1 MYLLSY
7 NIPWGQYGCIVSW
20 YVFQVC
26 LCVDFLSMLVPCG
39 QYGGMV
45 GWATGMC
52 YKCVCVLVEAAR
64 GNVSA

>member
-1 MYLLSY
+1 MVVWLVNCL
-7 NIPWGQYGCIVSW
+7 GCVSSVLIISW
-20 YVFQVC
+20 
-26 LCVDFLSMLVPCG
+26 CVLISCG

>member
-1 MYLLSY
+1 MLIIS
-7 NIPWGQYGCIVSW
+7 WCVSI
-20 YVFQVC
+20 
-26 LCVDFLSMLVPCG
+26 SCG
-39 QYGGMV
+39 QYGVMV